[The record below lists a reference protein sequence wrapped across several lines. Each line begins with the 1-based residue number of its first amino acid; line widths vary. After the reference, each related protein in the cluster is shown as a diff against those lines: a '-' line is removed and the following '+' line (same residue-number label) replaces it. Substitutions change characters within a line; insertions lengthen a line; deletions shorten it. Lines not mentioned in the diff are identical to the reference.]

1 MNEHLMYSVANWK
14 LISRNSVLHKM
25 HSEIP
30 FTQIFREIN
39 FRNCRGLKSATL
51 THLEDLNFGFYEFLH
66 VLKGEISPNQK
77 LRASEWQKWH
87 FMNFCILQ
95 NWFNVKSGWQKMLK
109 FPHCV
114 MIKYFLFHSVDFFS
128 WNGTTKI
135 YSWQHWFSNIT
146 NLE

>member
-1 MNEHLMYSVANWK
+1 
-14 LISRNSVLHKM
+14 M

-77 LRASEWQKWH
+77 LRASEMAEMAFYELLHSSKLIQRKIWVTENAEISTLCDDKILSFSQCRFFLVKW
-87 FMNFCILQ
+87 NYQ
-95 NWFNVKSGWQKMLK
+95 NL
-109 FPHCV
+109 
-114 MIKYFLFHSVDFFS
+114 
-128 WNGTTKI
+128 
-135 YSWQHWFSNIT
+135 
-146 NLE
+146 